1 MEDILSLK
9 DISHLK
15 SITIANV
22 YAPNQDEPQF
32 FHNLHFKLFLPCTII
47 GGDFNLVLNPTDRLP
62 VKCSALTPSARAVK
76 HMMAELELIDI

>member
-1 MEDILSLK
+1 MRAIVLK
-9 DISHLK
+9 GYIASE

-47 GGDFNLVLNPTDRLP
+47 GGDFNLVLDPTDRSP
-62 VKCSALTPSARAVK
+62 VKCPTLSKSCET
-76 HMMAELELIDI
+76 HDG